1 MLYGSQMK
9 INIRVELDGD
19 DLSLEDILA
28 ALFHEDIEVPVIE
41 TVTPVTEP
49 VEVKEEPKEDIPE
62 KPRRAKRKPKNDAP
76 EVETVE
82 PSTPEPVVEPTKPK
96 QRRRRI
102 PAAPVRRKRKNT
114 RAKAPEEPTLADIG
128 GIVNA
133 DRIELLKS
141 KKVNSVKE
149 FASLDL
155 DALSLAMG
163 ASENELTDIENA
175 QRVAS
180 ALLREYRLAVETLK
194 MQVETPAA
202 RPTTKKEHKK
212 KEWTDD
218 SAFLLAW
225 EALPHGKAG
234 VHFAHHIAATAVT
247 VAERNYETP
256 DDVADRLTQSAKD
269 IFEKIER
276 ASTDGRFQYLDGGG
290 NMVALVVLDNSKWP
304 SQTAV
309 KEA

>member
-1 MLYGSQMK
+1 MK

-41 TVTPVTEP
+41 TVTPVAEP
-49 VEVKEEPKEDIPE
+49 VEVKEEPKEDIPK

-82 PSTPEPVVEPTKPK
+82 PSTSEPVVEPTKPK

-102 PAAPVRRKRKNT
+102 PATPVRRKRKNT
-114 RAKAPEEPTLADIG
+114 RAKTPEEPTLADIG

-141 KKVNSVKE
+141 KNVNSVKE

-163 ASENELTDIENA
+163 ASENELTDI
-175 QRVAS
+175 
-180 ALLREYRLAVETLK
+180 
-194 MQVETPAA
+194 
-202 RPTTKKEHKK
+202 
-212 KEWTDD
+212 
-218 SAFLLAW
+218 
-225 EALPHGKAG
+225 
-234 VHFAHHIAATAVT
+234 
-247 VAERNYETP
+247 
-256 DDVADRLTQSAKD
+256 
-269 IFEKIER
+269 
-276 ASTDGRFQYLDGGG
+276 
-290 NMVALVVLDNSKWP
+290 
-304 SQTAV
+304 
-309 KEA
+309 